1 MMGGGCCVG
10 DCCVMNCGFCC
21 IGDFF
26 SCKDGCSYHPQENKT
41 EAHAKKIANE
51 LADLKEKGTETA
63 EIIEN
68 EVIENINTQMNQFI
82 NDLKNINQKNYGG
95 KKLNINIGL
104 IEQNNAKLKNK
115 VVGFIGRKLE
125 DRLVLTDKELSL
137 ILKEPDDTKRAK
149 NFDAFYNKVKKDAIS
164 KLIEEIEETI
174 AEQSSMINSE
184 IKNRLNEVQDTMD
197 EALTAYNEVCELK
210 EREDSGLEKKRVEY
224 MYQCTLCEI
233 LLNQIAL

>member
-82 NDLKNINQKNYGG
+82 NDLKNN
-95 KKLNINIGL
+95 
-104 IEQNNAKLKNK
+104 
-115 VVGFIGRKLE
+115 
-125 DRLVLTDKELSL
+125 KELY
-137 ILKEPDDTKRAK
+137 DM
-149 NFDAFYNKVKKDAIS
+149 
-164 KLIEEIEETI
+164 
-174 AEQSSMINSE
+174 MI
-184 IKNRLNEVQDTMD
+184 
-197 EALTAYNEVCELK
+197 
-210 EREDSGLEKKRVEY
+210 
-224 MYQCTLCEI
+224 
-233 LLNQIAL
+233 